1 MSLTAAPRPAG
12 DRLSDGVYTELSEAI
27 RSLELPPGTK
37 LSEPTLAARLGVSR
51 VPVRE
56 AIARLADQRLV
67 TVTPQVGTRVAPILM
82 SEVENACFIR
92 SSLEAGALRQAIARG
107 RGREGEQGLGPG
119 LEHGRESRLDLT
131 ELHGI
136 LASNRAF
143 FDAGDADGFFATDEL
158 LHQAVFALA
167 GVPQVWDVVRGVK
180 VHLDRL
186 RHLHLPHVMA
196 SSDVIDEH
204 TQIVEALERGDAEG
218 GEAVIRRHAS
228 RIIAD
233 SDELRARYPD
243 YFLATPPTETHGVVR
258 R

>member
-1 MSLTAAPRPAG
+1 MSLTAAPRPTG

-107 RGREGEQGLGPG
+107 QTAAAG
-119 LEHGRESRLDLT
+119 LDLA
-131 ELHGI
+131 EQHGI
-136 LASNRAF
+136 LASNRGF
-143 FDAGDADGFFATDEL
+143 FDAGDANGFFATDEL

-233 SDELRARYPD
+233 SEELRARYPD
-243 YFLATPPTETHGVVR
+243 YFPASAPTQTHGVVR

>member
-1 MSLTAAPRPAG
+1 MSESAAPRPTG
-12 DRLSDGVYTELSEAI
+12 DRLSDGVYAELSEAI

-107 RGREGEQGLGPG
+107 PG
-119 LEHGRESRLDLT
+119 LDLDA
-131 ELHGI
+131 LHGI

-186 RHLHLPHVMA
+186 RHLHLPHAMA
-196 SSDVIDEH
+196 SSDIIDEH
-204 TQIVEALERGDAEG
+204 TQIVEALERADAAG
-218 GEAVIRRHAS
+218 GEAVIRRHAY

-243 YFLATPPTETHGVVR
+243 YFPSPAPSDQHGVVR

>member
-1 MSLTAAPRPAG
+1 VS
-12 DRLSDGVYTELSEAI
+12 DRLSDSVYAELSEAI

-56 AIARLADQRLV
+56 AIGRLADQRLV

-92 SSLEAGALRQAIARG
+92 SSLEAGALRQAIAR
-107 RGREGEQGLGPG
+107 QGTARTTG
-119 LEHGRESRLDLT
+119 LDLD

-136 LASNRAF
+136 LAANRAF
-143 FDAGDADGFFATDEL
+143 FAAGDADGFFATDER

-167 GVPQVWDVVRGVK
+167 GVARVWDVVRGVK

-186 RHLHLPHVMA
+186 RHLHLPHAMA
-196 SSDVIDEH
+196 SSDIIDEH
-204 TQIVEALERGDAEG
+204 AQIVEALERGDAQG
-218 GEAVIRRHAS
+218 GEAVIRRHAY

-233 SDELRARYPD
+233 SDEIRNEYPQ
-243 YFLATPPTETHGVVR
+243 YFPSPEES
-258 R
+258 

>member
-1 MSLTAAPRPAG
+1 MSLSGAPRVAG
-12 DRLSDGVYTELSEAI
+12 DRLSDSVYSELSEAI

-82 SEVENACFIR
+82 SEVESACFIR
-92 SSLEAGALRQAIARG
+92 SSLEAGALRQAIG
-107 RGREGEQGLGPG
+107 RGAGLGAG
-119 LEHGRESRLDLT
+119 LDLG
-131 ELHGI
+131 ELRGI
-136 LASNRAF
+136 LAANRRY
-143 FDAGDADGFFATDEL
+143 FDAGDAEGFFATDER

-167 GVPQVWDVVRGVK
+167 GVAQVWDVVRGVK

-186 RHLHLPHVMA
+186 RHLHLPHAMA
-196 SSDVIDEH
+196 SSDIMDEH
-204 TQIVEALERGDAEG
+204 ARIVEALERGDAQG
-218 GEAVIRRHAS
+218 GEAVIRRHAY

-233 SDELRARYPD
+233 SDEIRAQYPG
-243 YFLATPPTETHGVVR
+243 YFPAADES
-258 R
+258 

>member
-1 MSLTAAPRPAG
+1 MSLIAAPRPTG

-107 RGREGEQGLGPG
+107 QGRRGEPG
-119 LEHGRESRLDLT
+119 LESGLDLA
-131 ELHGI
+131 ELRGI

-243 YFLATPPTETHGVVR
+243 YFPASAPAETAGAVR

>member
-1 MSLTAAPRPAG
+1 MPESAAPRLTG
-12 DRLSDGVYTELSEAI
+12 DRLSDSVYAELSEAI

-107 RGREGEQGLGPG
+107 RELAPG
-119 LEHGRESRLDLT
+119 LELG
-131 ELHGI
+131 ELRGI

-158 LHQAVFALA
+158 LHQAVFVLA

-186 RHLHLPHVMA
+186 RHLHLPHAMA
-196 SSDVIDEH
+196 SSDIIDEH
-204 TQIVEALERGDAEG
+204 TQIVEALERGDAAG
-218 GEAVIRRHAS
+218 GEAVIRRHAN

-233 SDELRARYPD
+233 SDELRARYPA
-243 YFLATPPTETHGVVR
+243 YFPSSPPTETRGVVR

>member
-1 MSLTAAPRPAG
+1 MSEGAAPRLAG
-12 DRLSDGVYTELSEAI
+12 DRLSDWVYTELSEAI

-37 LSEPTLAARLGVSR
+37 LSEPTLATRLGVSR

-82 SEVENACFIR
+82 GEVENACFIR
-92 SSLEAGALRQAIARG
+92 SSLEAGALRQAIARADSKT
-107 RGREGEQGLGPG
+107 G
-119 LEHGRESRLDLT
+119 LELD
-131 ELHGI
+131 ELRGI
-136 LASNRAF
+136 LAANRAF
-143 FDAGDADGFFATDEL
+143 FDAGDADGFFATDER

-167 GVPQVWDVVRGVK
+167 GVPEVWEIVRGVK

-196 SSDVIDEH
+196 SSDVMDEH
-204 TQIVEALERGDAEG
+204 AQIVEALERGDAQG
-218 GEAVIRRHAS
+218 GEAVIRRHAY

-233 SDELRARYPD
+233 ADDIRAEYPQ
-243 YFLATPPTETHGVVR
+243 YFPVAGEVVQR
-258 R
+258 